1 MTDIEVTDPTHPLF
15 GRRFPILSARPQAP
29 TATHVFVTYQGFMVL
44 RLPRTATTLLPQ
56 PPRVSTTLTSHAI
69 TDLIAL
75 VEQCEVLC
83 RTIPE
88 PSGPP
93 SVPHAK
99 TPSAPSSRPSSRR

>member
-1 MTDIEVTDPTHPLF
+1 VTDIEVTDPTHPLF
-15 GRRFPILSARPQAP
+15 GRRFLILSARPQAP

-44 RLPRTATTLLPQ
+44 RLPRTATNLLPQ
-56 PPRVSTTLTSHAI
+56 SPRVSTTLTSHAI

-75 VEQCEVLC
+75 AEQCEVLC

-99 TPSAPSSRPSSRR
+99 PPSVLSSRPSSRR